1 MVFKLLTFFH
11 LQSFF
16 VVSKPRISLC
26 YVAICFLRPKT
37 RIIRELLSA

>member
-1 MVFKLLTFFH
+1 MVFKLLTSFH

-16 VVSKPRISLC
+16 VVSKPRISLS
-26 YVAICFLRPKT
+26 YFALYFLRPKT